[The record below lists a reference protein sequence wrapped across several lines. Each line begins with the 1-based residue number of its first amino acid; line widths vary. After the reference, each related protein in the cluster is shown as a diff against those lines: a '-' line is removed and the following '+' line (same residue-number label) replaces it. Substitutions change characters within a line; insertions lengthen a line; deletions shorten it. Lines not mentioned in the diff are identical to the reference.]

1 MDFTLKQRVK
11 DKLET
16 LSKKYVSIEKIEHHY
31 IKLKQRKEHLEEKI
45 KEKLVVFTDM
55 CLKDLIHLY
64 NNNKTDEW
72 GNWVKLRD
80 LETMYVKT
88 KKTKKIELLKLIVEY
103 IAILKLVEHNLEL
116 LIIKLFK
123 NIRGTEDRKTLSHM
137 ALEDVMDSINLK
149 LQEKD
154 IQSELIHIPETPE
167 SLYKFIESKVDL
179 FGKNNNSVVIKRQT
193 RHLIPINEMFNIIV
207 SVEDLMNKQL
217 KENTSI
223 YMVDN
228 LQDLLETFDDIRNIY
243 NIDFVESS
251 YNDSMDLEKKKELF
265 IEDMKNDF
273 KRIVNHNL
281 ENIVEDKSVCRKC
294 ITRQVDLI

>member
-1 MDFTLKQRVK
+1 MDFALKQRVK

-64 NNNKTDEW
+64 NNNKIDEW

-80 LETMYVKT
+80 LETMYVKN

-103 IAILKLVEHNLEL
+103 IAILELVEHNLEL

-149 LQEKD
+149 LQKKD
-154 IQSELIHIPETPE
+154 LQSELIHIPETPE

-228 LQDLLETFDDIRNIY
+228 LQDLLETFEDIKNIY

-251 YNDSMDLEKKKELF
+251 YDDSMDLEKKKELF
-265 IEDMKNDF
+265 IEDMKKDF

>member
-1 MDFTLKQRVK
+1 MDFALKQRVK

-72 GNWVKLRD
+72 GNWLKLRD

-103 IAILKLVEHNLEL
+103 IAILELVEHNLEL

-149 LQEKD
+149 LQEKELE
-154 IQSELIHIPETPE
+154 SELIHIPETHE

-243 NIDFVESS
+243 NIDYVESS

-294 ITRQVDLI
+294 ITRQVELI

>member
-1 MDFTLKQRVK
+1 MDFALKQRVK

-72 GNWVKLRD
+72 GNWLKLRD

-149 LQEKD
+149 LQEKELE
-154 IQSELIHIPETPE
+154 SELIHIPETHE

-243 NIDFVESS
+243 NIDYVESS

-294 ITRQVDLI
+294 ITRQVELI

>member
-149 LQEKD
+149 LQEKELE
-154 IQSELIHIPETPE
+154 SELIHIPETHE

-265 IEDMKNDF
+265 IKDMKNDF